1 MILALVQDSLQREEE
16 EEEEEKRNFRAVKT
30 SGAHLKLKIE
40 TERERETEMR
50 TREGGGAELRKHYVL
65 CSLAGN
71 AGYPVV
77 SVLAREICGCLC

>member
-1 MILALVQDSLQREEE
+1 MILALVQDSLQREEEE

-40 TERERETEMR
+40 TERETEMR